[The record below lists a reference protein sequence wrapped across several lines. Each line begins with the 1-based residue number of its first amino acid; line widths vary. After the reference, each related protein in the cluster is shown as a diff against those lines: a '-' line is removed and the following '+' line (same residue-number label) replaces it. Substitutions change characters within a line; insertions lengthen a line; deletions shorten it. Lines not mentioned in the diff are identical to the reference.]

1 MHKPHIKGERVQART
16 EGEREVLFVDTTKR
30 KHTSSMSEGGDESAA
45 AKVRRNFLRSALEEP
60 FLRLT
65 SGRTTHG
72 PPHLL
77 TRHTYV
83 V

>member
-1 MHKPHIKGERVQART
+1 
-16 EGEREVLFVDTTKR
+16 
-30 KHTSSMSEGGDESAA
+30 MSEGGDESAA